1 MDANGNKPLKTRIHK
16 PGISR
21 KFAATN
27 VNYAQ
32 DTDSRRSVRFARRD
46 SSPGLG
52 VNSLT
57 GLPFRRDKRT
67 TLEPNFA
74 EVPSYNL
81 WKSRADCKSSL
92 RSYFSSRQRKA
103 STSSC
108 VFVPSVVTREIKGLR
123 NYSAPLQGTLV
134 GNHDERTTERAVY
147 DVRGSDSAFKN
158 EVNVFPTDEFRKHN
172 SKREHSG
179 VSHSPS
185 YCDSVSAITCSST
198 EISSAK
204 YNDRQSYYDK
214 NDSIKRWLS
223 EVE

>member
-21 KFAATN
+21 KFAAIN

-32 DTDSRRSVRFARRD
+32 DTDSRRSVSFARRD
-46 SSPGLG
+46 SSPELG

-57 GLPFRRDKRT
+57 GLPFRREKRT
-67 TLEPNFA
+67 ALENNFA

-81 WKSRADCKSSL
+81 WKPRADCKSSL
-92 RSYFSSRQRKA
+92 HNSFSFRQKKT
-103 STSSC
+103 STSSG
-108 VFVPSVVTREIKGLR
+108 VFLPSVVTREAKGLR
-123 NYSAPLQGTLV
+123 KDSAPLQGTLV
-134 GNHDERTTERAVY
+134 GNHGERSTERAVH
-147 DVRGSDSAFKN
+147 DVRGSDPAFKN
-158 EVNVFPTDEFRKHN
+158 GVNVFPTDEFRKQS
-172 SKREHSG
+172 SKREHLG
-179 VSHSPS
+179 ASHSPS
-185 YCDSVSAITCSST
+185 YCDSVSTITCSSA
-198 EISSAK
+198 EIPCAK